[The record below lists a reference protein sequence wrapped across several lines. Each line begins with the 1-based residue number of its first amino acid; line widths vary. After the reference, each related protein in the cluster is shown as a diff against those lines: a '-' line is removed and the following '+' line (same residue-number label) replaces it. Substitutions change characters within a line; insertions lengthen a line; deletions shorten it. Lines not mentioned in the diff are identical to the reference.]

1 MEFDRLL
8 KTSGSKILSF
18 PLIPY
23 LLLQLYGEFADVYDL
38 YECKLAI
45 VSCAGHEDDALVDSL
60 WQNIIT
66 KGVRTYVCARM
77 LCILCLCVCTC
88 TCVLCLFMYVY
99 WVCACVCPRL
109 HVL

>member
-66 KGVRTYVCARM
+66 KGVRTYICCVY
-77 LCILCLCVCTC
+77 CVC
-88 TCVLCLFMYVY
+88 VYVRVHVY